1 MSARRPRVVRVVAL
15 ILLGLVLGG
24 ACGAAGVWQWHR
36 FGQKKT
42 ADDQLRAAAGQPVA
56 PVDEVL
62 VPGRAV
68 DDTIRFRTV
77 TVTGRYDA
85 TRQLLVRQRQ
95 VNDTP
100 GFLVLTPLHT
110 ASGRTLYIDRGFVAA
125 TGAATLTPNVPDPPA
140 GQVQVT
146 ARVLPSEDGG
156 LGTGLPAR
164 QIERI
169 DVPALAARDGVQ
181 AYPAYAELISST
193 PSQQGLIALPPP
205 DLTNPAGGAYV
216 AQHLAYVVQWFLFSA
231 FALAGPVVL
240 LMLDAR
246 ARRREPGPK
255 PAPRSEPGPEPEPG
269 PEHRPE
275 PEPGLG
281 PKPEPA
287 PTEAPTA

>member
-1 MSARRPRVVRVVAL
+1 MSAGRPSVARVLAL
-15 ILLGLVLGG
+15 VLLGLVLGG

-42 ADDQLRAAAGQPVA
+42 ADDELRAAAAQPVA

-68 DDTIRFRTV
+68 DDTVRFRTV
-77 TVTGRYDA
+77 TATGRYDGA
-85 TRQLLVRQRQ
+85 AQLLVRQRQ
-95 VNDTP
+95 VNGTP
-100 GFLVLTPLHT
+100 GFLVITPLRT
-110 ASGRTLYIDRGFVAA
+110 ASGRTLFVDRGFVAA
-125 TGAATLTPNVPDPPA
+125 TGAATQTPSVPDPPA

-156 LGTGLPAR
+156 LGTGLPDR

-169 DVPALAARDGVQ
+169 DVPALAARDGVPTT
-181 AYPAYAELISST
+181 YPAFGELVSST
-193 PSQQGLIALPPP
+193 PPEQGLTPLPAP
-205 DLTNPAGGAYV
+205 DLSNPAGGAYV

-240 LMLDAR
+240 LLLDRR

-255 PAPRSEPGPEPEPG
+255 P
-269 PEHRPE
+269 
-275 PEPGLG
+275 
-281 PKPEPA
+281 EPA
-287 PTEAPTA
+287 ATA

>member
-1 MSARRPRVVRVVAL
+1 VARVVAL
-15 ILLGLVLGG
+15 ILLGLVLGS

-56 PVDEVL
+56 PLDEVL
-62 VPGRAV
+62 APGRSV
-68 DDTIRFRTV
+68 DDTVQFRTV
-77 TVTGRYDA
+77 TATGRYDA
-85 TRQLLVRQRQ
+85 ARQVLVRQRQ

-100 GFLVLTPLHT
+100 GFLVVTPLHT
-110 ASGRTLYIDRGFVAA
+110 PSGRTLYVDRGFIAV
-125 TGAATLTPNVPDPPA
+125 TGAATLTPNVPDPPD

-146 ARVLPSEDGG
+146 ARVLPSEQGK
-156 LGTGLPAR
+156 LGVGLPAR

-181 AYPAYAELISST
+181 AYPAYAELISSV

-205 DLTNPAGGAYV
+205 DLSNPAGGAYV

-231 FALAGPVVL
+231 FALGGPVVL

-246 ARRREPGPK
+246 ARRDEPGP
-255 PAPRSEPGPEPEPG
+255 R
-269 PEHRPE
+269 
-275 PEPGLG
+275 
-281 PKPEPA
+281 PEPA
-287 PTEAPTA
+287 PTQAPTV

>member
-1 MSARRPRVVRVVAL
+1 MARVVAL
-15 ILLGLVLGG
+15 VLLGLVLGG

-42 ADDQLRAAAGQPVA
+42 ADDELRAAARQPVA

-62 VPGRAV
+62 VAGQGV

-77 TVTGRYDA
+77 TATGRYDG
-85 TRQLLVRQRQ
+85 TRQVLVRRRQ

-100 GFLVLTPLHT
+100 GFLVLTPLQT
-110 ASGRTLYIDRGFVAA
+110 ASGRTLYVDRGFVPA

-146 ARVLPSEDGG
+146 ARVLPSEEGG

-169 DVPALAARDGVQ
+169 DVPDLAARDGVQ
-181 AYPAYAELISST
+181 AYPAYVEMISST
-193 PSQQGLIALPPP
+193 PAQQGLVALPAP

-240 LMLDAR
+240 LLLDRR
-246 ARRREPGPK
+246 ARRREPGP
-255 PAPRSEPGPEPEPG
+255 R
-269 PEHRPE
+269 
-275 PEPGLG
+275 
-281 PKPEPA
+281 PEPA
-287 PTEAPTA
+287 PTTAPTAPTA

>member
-1 MSARRPRVVRVVAL
+1 MS
-15 ILLGLVLGG
+15 
-24 ACGAAGVWQWHR
+24 
-36 FGQKKT
+36 
-42 ADDQLRAAAGQPVA
+42 
-56 PVDEVL
+56 
-62 VPGRAV
+62 
-68 DDTIRFRTV
+68 
-77 TVTGRYDA
+77 
-85 TRQLLVRQRQ
+85 
-95 VNDTP
+95 
-100 GFLVLTPLHT
+100 
-110 ASGRTLYIDRGFVAA
+110 
-125 TGAATLTPNVPDPPA
+125 
-140 GQVQVT
+140 
-146 ARVLPSEDGG
+146 
-156 LGTGLPAR
+156 
-164 QIERI
+164 
-169 DVPALAARDGVQ
+169 Q

-269 PEHRPE
+269 PAHRPE

>member
-1 MSARRPRVVRVVAL
+1 MVAL

-68 DDTIRFRTV
+68 DDTVRFRTV
-77 TVTGRYDA
+77 TAIGTYDA
-85 TRQLLVRQRQ
+85 TRQVVVRQRQ

-110 ASGRTLYIDRGFVAA
+110 SSGRTLYVDRGFIAA

-146 ARVLPSEDGG
+146 ARVLPSEEGK
-156 LGTGLPAR
+156 LGVGLPAR

-169 DVPALAARDGVQ
+169 DVPALAAQEGVQ

-205 DLTNPAGGAYV
+205 DLSNPAGGAYV

-231 FALAGPVVL
+231 FALGGPVVL
-240 LMLDAR
+240 LLLDAR
-246 ARRREPGPK
+246 ARRNEPGPK
-255 PAPRSEPGPEPEPG
+255 REP
-269 PEHRPE
+269 
-275 PEPGLG
+275 G

-287 PTEAPTA
+287 PTTEAPSEAPTA

>member
-1 MSARRPRVVRVVAL
+1 MVAL
-15 ILLGLVLGG
+15 VLLGLVLGG

-42 ADDQLRAAAGQPVA
+42 ADDELRAAARQPVA

-62 VPGRAV
+62 DAGRGV

-77 TVTGRYDA
+77 TATGQYDGA
-85 TRQLLVRQRQ
+85 RQLVVRQRQ

-100 GFLVLTPLHT
+100 GFLVLTPLRT

-125 TGAATLTPNVPDPPA
+125 TGAATVTPTVPDPPA
-140 GQVQVT
+140 GQVRVT

-156 LGTGLPAR
+156 LGTGLPDR
-164 QIERI
+164 QIEHI
-169 DVPALAARDGVQ
+169 DVPALAARDGVP

-193 PSQQGLIALPPP
+193 PSQQSLAALPPP

-240 LMLDAR
+240 LLLDRR
-246 ARRREPGPK
+246 ARCREPGRK
-255 PAPRSEPGPEPEPG
+255 PG
-269 PEHRPE
+269 
-275 PEPGLG
+275 
-281 PKPEPA
+281 PA
-287 PTEAPTA
+287 PTTAPTTTG

>member
-1 MSARRPRVVRVVAL
+1 VARVVAL
-15 ILLGLVLGG
+15 ILLGLVLGS

-42 ADDQLRAAAGQPVA
+42 ADDQLRAAARQPVA
-56 PVDEVL
+56 PLDEVL
-62 VPGRAV
+62 PAGRAV

-77 TVTGRYDA
+77 TATGQYDGS
-85 TRQLLVRQRQ
+85 RQLVVRQRQ

-100 GFLVLTPLHT
+100 GFLVLTPMRT
-110 ASGRTLYIDRGFVAA
+110 ASGRTLYVDRGFVQA
-125 TGAATLTPNVPDPPA
+125 TGAASLTPNVPDPPA

-164 QIERI
+164 QIEHI
-169 DVPALAARDGVQ
+169 DVPDLAAQDGVQ

-193 PSQQGLIALPPP
+193 PTQQGLVALPPP

-240 LMLDAR
+240 LLLDRR
-246 ARRREPGPK
+246 ARRREPGP
-255 PAPRSEPGPEPEPG
+255 
-269 PEHRPE
+269 RPE
-275 PEPGLG
+275 PT
-281 PKPEPA
+281 
-287 PTEAPTA
+287 PTKAPTA

>member
-1 MSARRPRVVRVVAL
+1 MVAL

-42 ADDQLRAAAGQPVA
+42 ADDQLRVAAEQPVA

-77 TVTGRYDA
+77 TATGQYDA
-85 TRQLLVRQRQ
+85 ARQLLVRQRQ
-95 VNDTP
+95 VNGRP

-110 ASGRTLYIDRGFVAA
+110 PSGRTLYIDRGFVAA
-125 TGAATLTPNVPDPPA
+125 TGAATLTPNVPDPPT
-140 GQVQVT
+140 GQVQLT
-146 ARVLPSEDGG
+146 ARVLPSEDGS

-169 DVPALAARDGVQ
+169 DVPALAAQDGAQ

-193 PSQQGLIALPPP
+193 PSQQGLVGLPPP

-246 ARRREPGPK
+246 ARRREPGSK
-255 PAPRSEPGPEPEPG
+255 PEPEPG
-269 PEHRPE
+269 PKAE
-275 PEPGLG
+275 PE
-281 PKPEPA
+281 